1 MTGALRA
8 LGFFVARHARATV
21 SVWLLLLVLAGVGA
35 LTLSKGATAQYTI
48 PGAAFTTVQED
59 LQAKIPEKGVARGQ
73 IIIESSTGFSPNQR
87 EAVAEALTSAAEL
100 PDIVGVL
107 DPFATAEKR
116 DDVEEGLEVARP
128 QLAEARTQLEQG
140 KAAAAAARSALP
152 EGLSEEAI
160 ADIAPELLAQEKELE
175 RAEVS
180 LKREED
186 SLVTGE
192 RELSLAGET
201 DTISADG
208 TAALVTLALS
218 KDPNSLT
225 PQERENIFAAFN
237 VLEDQGM
244 TVNYSYELASDVSGV
259 VGGSEALGLTVAFLV
274 LLVTLGTVLA
284 AGLPL
289 MLALVGAGVGVGLVY
304 ASTAFVGM
312 TATDPVL
319 ALMLG
324 LGVGIDYAMLILY
337 RFREELISG
346 QAIQEAVAA
355 ANSTAGHSVLF
366 AGLTNIVALAALTL
380 TGLPFLSIMGLA
392 GAFAVALVIT
402 SSLTLV
408 PAVLSLLGRRVL
420 TKKQRKT
427 ASCSQPAHKDTQHL
441 PQNRREAVAQ
451 LESARGGWGGFV
463 TRRPVSMILLSL
475 AILLITIIPTAS
487 LRLGLPD
494 GSYQTPDST
503 AFAAYN
509 SISEHFGEGA
519 NGPIY
524 AKVTLAV
531 PTDEDRLR
539 AVALDVADRLTTKDI
554 DGIAIG
560 AFSEDQSTALLVF
573 FPSEGPSAD
582 STAETVHSMI
592 EKTEATE
599 KATATTVGLTGQTVA
614 NLQISERISSSVP
627 LYLGVVISLCL
638 VLMAFAFRSLLV
650 PLMATIGFLLSTLA
664 SFGAVVAVYQWGW
677 LGDFFGVTQPG
688 PILAFLPILLI
699 GILFGLSVDYQ
710 IFIVSGMRDAHRAGH
725 LAQDAVLL
733 GYRQGGRVVTACGV
747 IMIAVFA
754 GFIFS
759 HLTAVRPIGF
769 ALALGVAMDA
779 FLIRTTFIPATMYL
793 LGEKAWYWP
802 FGAKEGDTQQE
813 GPKHVAQ

>member
-128 QLAEARTQLEQG
+128 QLAEAQTQLEQG
-140 KAAAAAARSALP
+140 KAAAATARSALP

-180 LKREED
+180 LQREED

-225 PQERENIFAAFN
+225 PQERKNIFAAFN

-324 LGVGIDYAMLILY
+324 LGVGIDYALLILY

-346 QAIQEAVAA
+346 QAVQEVVAA

-408 PAVLSLLGRRVL
+408 PAVLSLLGCRVL
-420 TKKQRKT
+420 TKN
-427 ASCSQPAHKDTQHL
+427 SG
-441 PQNRREAVAQ
+441 RR
-451 LESARGGWGGFV
+451 R
-463 TRRPVSMILLSL
+463 
-475 AILLITIIPTAS
+475 
-487 LRLGLPD
+487 
-494 GSYQTPDST
+494 
-503 AFAAYN
+503 
-509 SISEHFGEGA
+509 
-519 NGPIY
+519 
-524 AKVTLAV
+524 AV
-531 PTDEDRLR
+531 PNQ
-539 AVALDVADRLTTKDI
+539 LTRILSICPKI
-554 DGIAIG
+554 VGR
-560 AFSEDQSTALLVF
+560 QS
-573 FPSEGPSAD
+573 
-582 STAETVHSMI
+582 
-592 EKTEATE
+592 
-599 KATATTVGLTGQTVA
+599 
-614 NLQISERISSSVP
+614 
-627 LYLGVVISLCL
+627 
-638 VLMAFAFRSLLV
+638 RS
-650 PLMATIGFLLSTLA
+650 
-664 SFGAVVAVYQWGW
+664 
-677 LGDFFGVTQPG
+677 
-688 PILAFLPILLI
+688 
-699 GILFGLSVDYQ
+699 
-710 IFIVSGMRDAHRAGH
+710 
-725 LAQDAVLL
+725 
-733 GYRQGGRVVTACGV
+733 
-747 IMIAVFA
+747 
-754 GFIFS
+754 
-759 HLTAVRPIGF
+759 
-769 ALALGVAMDA
+769 
-779 FLIRTTFIPATMYL
+779 
-793 LGEKAWYWP
+793 
-802 FGAKEGDTQQE
+802 
-813 GPKHVAQ
+813 

>member
-1 MTGALRA
+1 MAGALRA
-8 LGFFVARHARATV
+8 LGFFVARHAWATV

-107 DPFATAEKR
+107 DPFVTAEKR

-175 RAEVS
+175 RAEIS
-180 LKREED
+180 LKREEYG
-186 SLVTGE
+186 LVTGE

-225 PQERENIFAAFN
+225 PKERENIFAAFN

-324 LGVGIDYAMLILY
+324 LGVGIDYALLILY

-346 QAIQEAVAA
+346 QAVQEAVAA

-366 AGLTNIVALAALTL
+366 AGLTNVVALAALTL

-392 GAFAVALVIT
+392 GAF
-402 SSLTLV
+402 
-408 PAVLSLLGRRVL
+408 
-420 TKKQRKT
+420 
-427 ASCSQPAHKDTQHL
+427 
-441 PQNRREAVAQ
+441 
-451 LESARGGWGGFV
+451 V
-463 TRRPVSMILLSL
+463 TRRPVGMILLSL
-475 AILLITIIPTAS
+475 AILRITIIPTAS

-560 AFSEDQSTALLVF
+560 AISEDQSTALLVF
-573 FPSEGPSAD
+573 SPAEGPSAD

-599 KATATTVGLTGQTVA
+599 KATALR
-614 NLQISERISSSVP
+614 L
-627 LYLGVVISLCL
+627 
-638 VLMAFAFRSLLV
+638 
-650 PLMATIGFLLSTLA
+650 
-664 SFGAVVAVYQWGW
+664 
-677 LGDFFGVTQPG
+677 
-688 PILAFLPILLI
+688 
-699 GILFGLSVDYQ
+699 
-710 IFIVSGMRDAHRAGH
+710 
-725 LAQDAVLL
+725 
-733 GYRQGGRVVTACGV
+733 
-747 IMIAVFA
+747 
-754 GFIFS
+754 
-759 HLTAVRPIGF
+759 
-769 ALALGVAMDA
+769 
-779 FLIRTTFIPATMYL
+779 
-793 LGEKAWYWP
+793 
-802 FGAKEGDTQQE
+802 
-813 GPKHVAQ
+813 

>member
-1 MTGALRA
+1 MTGALSA

-128 QLAEARTQLEQG
+128 QLAEAQTQLEQG
-140 KAAAAAARSALP
+140 KAAAATARSALP

-180 LKREED
+180 LKREEYG
-186 SLVTGE
+186 LVTGE

-225 PQERENIFAAFN
+225 PQERKNIFAAFN

-324 LGVGIDYAMLILY
+324 LGVGIDYALLILY

-346 QAIQEAVAA
+346 QAVQEAVAA

-408 PAVLSLLGRRVL
+408 PAVLSLLGCRVL

-427 ASCSQPAHKDTQHL
+427 ASCSQPAHEDTQHL

-463 TRRPVSMILLSL
+463 TRRLVSMILLSL
-475 AILLITIIPTAS
+475 AILLIAIIPTAS

-494 GSYQTPDST
+494 GSY
-503 AFAAYN
+503 
-509 SISEHFGEGA
+509 
-519 NGPIY
+519 
-524 AKVTLAV
+524 
-531 PTDEDRLR
+531 
-539 AVALDVADRLTTKDI
+539 
-554 DGIAIG
+554 
-560 AFSEDQSTALLVF
+560 
-573 FPSEGPSAD
+573 
-582 STAETVHSMI
+582 
-592 EKTEATE
+592 
-599 KATATTVGLTGQTVA
+599 
-614 NLQISERISSSVP
+614 
-627 LYLGVVISLCL
+627 
-638 VLMAFAFRSLLV
+638 
-650 PLMATIGFLLSTLA
+650 
-664 SFGAVVAVYQWGW
+664 
-677 LGDFFGVTQPG
+677 
-688 PILAFLPILLI
+688 
-699 GILFGLSVDYQ
+699 
-710 IFIVSGMRDAHRAGH
+710 
-725 LAQDAVLL
+725 
-733 GYRQGGRVVTACGV
+733 
-747 IMIAVFA
+747 
-754 GFIFS
+754 
-759 HLTAVRPIGF
+759 
-769 ALALGVAMDA
+769 
-779 FLIRTTFIPATMYL
+779 
-793 LGEKAWYWP
+793 
-802 FGAKEGDTQQE
+802 
-813 GPKHVAQ
+813 